1 MSIINFV
8 LSVILKPFLK
18 YKFLLYQLVQR
29 EIKARYKQSVIG
41 YFWVIL
47 NPLVLMAIYTFVF
60 SVVFKFP
67 VNIPYPLFLFA
78 ALLPWNFL
86 QNGIMTATN
95 SLVTNDIL
103 LKKVAFP
110 REVIPYSVLIAKGVD
125 FVFSLILFVLL
136 LIFYK
141 INLSVTAF
149 MIIPILFIQVILM
162 TGLSLILSTFNLF
175 YRDIQYLTNLVLMV
189 WMYMSPVVY
198 PLSMVPEKYVW
209 AYKLNP
215 MVGIIE
221 GYRSVLFGYP
231 IEYSII
237 GWAFVVSLFVL
248 ILGFVVF
255 KKFEKIF
262 ADIV

>member
-1 MSIINFV
+1 MLTIF
-8 LSVILKPFLK
+8 KPFYK

-29 EIKARYKQSVIG
+29 EIKARYKQSVVG

-47 NPLVLMAIYTFVF
+47 NPLVLMAVYTFVF
-60 SVVFKFP
+60 SVVFRFP
-67 VNIPYPLFLFA
+67 VDIPYPLFLFA

-86 QNGIMTATN
+86 QQGIMSATN
-95 SLVTNDIL
+95 SLVNNDIL

-125 FVFSLILFVLL
+125 FVFSLLLFLL
-136 LIFYK
+136 LIVVFK
-141 INLSVTAF
+141 VNLSASIILF
-149 MIIPILFIQVILM
+149 IPILLIQVILM
-162 TGLSLILSTFNLF
+162 TGLALLLSTFNLF

-198 PLSMVPEKYVW
+198 PLSMVPAKYIW
-209 AYKLNP
+209 LYKLNP

-221 GYRSVLFGYP
+221 GYRAVIFGYP
-231 IEYSII
+231 LEYSILS
-237 GWAFVVSLFVL
+237 WALFVSLISL
-248 ILGFVVF
+248 LLGFLVF
-255 KKFEKIF
+255 KKFEKVF

>member
-1 MSIINFV
+1 MLTIF
-8 LSVILKPFLK
+8 KPFYK

-29 EIKARYKQSVIG
+29 EIKARYKQSVVG

-47 NPLVLMAIYTFVF
+47 NPLVLMAVYTFVF
-60 SVVFKFP
+60 SVVFRFP
-67 VNIPYPLFLFA
+67 VDIPYPLFLFA

-86 QNGIMTATN
+86 QQGIMSATN
-95 SLVTNDIL
+95 SLVNNDIL

-125 FVFSLILFVLL
+125 FLFSLLLFLL
-136 LIFYK
+136 LIIVFK
-141 INLSVTAF
+141 VNLSASIILF
-149 MIIPILFIQVILM
+149 IPILIIQVILM
-162 TGLSLILSTFNLF
+162 TGLALLLSTFNLF

-198 PLSMVPEKYVW
+198 PLSMVPAKYIW
-209 AYKLNP
+209 LYKLNP

-221 GYRSVLFGYP
+221 GYRAVIFGYP
-231 IEYSII
+231 LEYSILS
-237 GWAFVVSLFVL
+237 WALFVSLITL
-248 ILGFVVF
+248 LLGFLVF
-255 KKFEKIF
+255 KKFEKVF